1 MTYIQKKRIKLMA
14 LAAGV
19 IILYIYLLGVMT
31 AHAAWVK
38 IQDVEC
44 DQVYAFYYD
53 NAVMDINKNTG
64 VVKTNVIFHFNPAG
78 AQQFVKDNGL
88 DIKLNQDLTYIVSE
102 IEFDYKINKWRVR
115 ATTAYDSKKKVI
127 ASEPFDPKTPWHDL
141 GPKSLA
147 EGWLKQIK
155 KDYKL

>member
-1 MTYIQKKRIKLMA
+1 MKLVA
-14 LAAGV
+14 LGIGV
-19 IILYIYLLGVMT
+19 IILYIYFLGIMT

-38 IQDVEC
+38 MQDVNY

-53 NAVMDINKNTG
+53 NAVMDINKSTG
-64 VVKTNVIFHFNPAG
+64 IVKTNLIFHFNPAG
-78 AQQFVKDNGL
+78 AQQFMAENKL
-88 DIKLNQDLTYIVSE
+88 DIKLHQDLTYIVSE

-127 ASEPFDPKTPWHDL
+127 TSEPFDPKTPWEDL
-141 GPKSLA
+141 GPGSIA
-147 EGWLKQIK
+147 EKWMNQIR